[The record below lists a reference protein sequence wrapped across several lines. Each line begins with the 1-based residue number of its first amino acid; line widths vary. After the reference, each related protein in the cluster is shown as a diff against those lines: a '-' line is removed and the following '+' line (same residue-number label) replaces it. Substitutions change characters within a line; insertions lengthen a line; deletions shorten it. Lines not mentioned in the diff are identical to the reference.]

1 MKASKRKALA
11 YAAAAA
17 ASCLFNPPA
26 LGADAYPDKP
36 IRMVVPLPP
45 GGGGDFLV
53 RLLGEHLSKELGQTI
68 VIENK
73 GGAGGS
79 IGAQYVA
86 QAAPD
91 GYTLVFAY
99 TASHSINPAIS
110 KLPYDPLEDFTPVAL
125 VALAPNMLVVNPGV
139 PAKSV
144 QELIALAKQQP
155 GKLRYASAGTGSA
168 PHMSGEL
175 FNHMA
180 GTTMVHVPYK
190 GSGPAM
196 NDVIAGHLEL
206 TFASLPAGLPHAKAG
221 SVRMLG
227 VTGSKRATL
236 LPELPTIA
244 ESGLPGFDTDQ
255 WYGVLGPKG
264 LPANVVATLNKA
276 ITAALRSPDLLE
288 KASKQGFEI
297 TPGTPDQLA
306 RHMRAETAKWKKVA
320 ADANIQVN

>member
-1 MKASKRKALA
+1 MKTGKRKILIHTAI
-11 YAAAAA
+11 AAV
-17 ASCLFNPPA
+17 SYLFNPPA
-26 LGADAYPDKP
+26 MGADAYPDKP
-36 IRMVVPLPP
+36 IRLVVPLPP
-45 GGGGDFLV
+45 GGGGDFLA
-53 RLLGEHLSKELGQTI
+53 RLLAEPLGKELGQTVI
-68 VIENK
+68 VENK

-125 VALAPNMLVVNPGV
+125 VALAPNMLVVNPRV
-139 PAKSV
+139 PATSV
-144 QELIALAKQQP
+144 KELITLAKAQP

-180 GTTMVHVPYK
+180 GTSMIHVPYK

-206 TFASLPAGLPHAKAG
+206 TFASLPAGLPHGKAG
-221 SVRMLG
+221 SVRMLA
-227 VTGSKRATL
+227 VTGSKRASL
-236 LPELPTIA
+236 LPELPTVA

-264 LPANVVATLNKA
+264 LPARIVATLDKA
-276 ITAALRSPDLLE
+276 IAAALKSPELLE
-288 KASKQGFEI
+288 KASGQGFEI
-297 TPGTPDQLA
+297 TPGTSARLA
-306 RHMRAETAKWKKVA
+306 DHMRAETAKWKKVA
-320 ADANIQVN
+320 ADANIQIN